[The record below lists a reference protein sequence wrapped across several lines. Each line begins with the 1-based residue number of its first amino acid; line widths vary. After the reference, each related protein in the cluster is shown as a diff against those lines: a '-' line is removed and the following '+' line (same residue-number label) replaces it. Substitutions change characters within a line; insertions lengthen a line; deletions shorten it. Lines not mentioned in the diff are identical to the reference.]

1 MASSPRSS
9 ELFASITD
17 NQVNKF
23 FRLQGRRRVEDEY
36 WAYDSTSISSYSET
50 LAQIRY
56 GKNKEDDQLPQLNLL
71 LMFGGESGLPF
82 Y

>member
-50 LAQIRY
+50 LAQVKY